1 MDIKLE
7 NVTPSRTGHLRLVPN
22 INRSGRALPD
32 QPSSGD
38 LKANALIDRELGAR
52 RLSDK
57 EIYSLMI
64 DVSDAEAAANPK
76 LTLEATYDPALF
88 SMLDASGIPLKH
100 QDEQPLT
107 RDLSHAR
114 KDGTKSRG
122 VQYYLEAQTFTGSP

>member
-22 INRSGRALPD
+22 INRSGRPLPD
-32 QPSSGD
+32 QPSNGD
-38 LKANALIDRELGAR
+38 LKANALIDRELDVR

-64 DVSDAEAAANPK
+64 DVSDDDVAANPK

-88 SMLDASGIPLKH
+88 SMLNASGIPLRR
-100 QDEQPLT
+100 QDEQPFRL
-107 RDLSHAR
+107 DLAQAR
-114 KDGTKSRG
+114 KDG
-122 VQYYLEAQTFTGSP
+122 